1 MASTDDSE
9 STDLVVADP
18 TSSQALHR
26 RRQRIENH
34 FKSLETRIQ
43 KVEAYREANLE
54 LSIDMFKK
62 RLEILDALA
71 ENFRDPATG
80 EFCPIRIARRR
91 DELRIYLGEMQ
102 NIEKQAGLIPTKK
115 EQVSVTVTLS
125 DKWKKLRQE
134 IDGEFDN
141 VIDAEVVDE

>member
-9 STDLVVADP
+9 NTDLVVTDLA
-18 TSSQALHR
+18 SSEVLR
-26 RRQRIENH
+26 RRRDRIARH
-34 FKSLETRIQ
+34 FASLETRIQ

-54 LSIDMFKK
+54 QSIDMFKQ

-71 ENFRDPATG
+71 KNFKDEKG
-80 EFCPIRIARRR
+80 EFCPHRIRRCR

-125 DKWKKLRQE
+125 DKWKALRQE
-134 IDGEFDN
+134 IDGEFDDA
-141 VIDAEVVDE
+141 IDVEVVDE